1 MFLPADLMKSLDQV
15 IQFVR
20 CRRIGGD
27 LGLECPVTWDDG
39 CEGVGQLVSEHRRA
53 CLSCLWENEAE
64 VVGPIE
70 AGMRDLIDCS
80 YVGGEV
86 GAEPFHE
93 IGSGSAVQ
101 VVGREVDHH
110 RRELALVPIGT
121 RSLMADLFDE
131 CNSVVEQRLVVSAI
145 DARQFLDG
153 MSERIDRPSANSAK
167 HQVPGDATD
176 QQSGKR
182 AEPDSLDRWDPN
194 QRISGCGQGSDRE
207 AAAKSEEDDRG
218 EDRDE
223 EDGGRYLDGLH
234 APDPHDPTD
243 DGQNDQAQQQDDR
256 PRRLVVSRSV
266 ATCSHLAGSYP
277 GTYGGRTMVADGEAV
292 TTMPVILRNQLAL
305 VALLGLFLIPLTQS
319 SLRGLTH
326 VLTCEEAVA
335 TPFTVDLDG
344 SVPIVISA
352 VQVTAGEDPRLCGA
366 LEVRIAARAL
376 EQSQLELT
384 FTTENTSS
392 HRWNGTVT
400 VDLSDAGM
408 EELVSVPISI
418 GGLDAAQT
426 RVESVTLRI
435 PPGRYDLS
443 GTLLV
448 GP

>member
-1 MFLPADLMKSLDQV
+1 
-15 IQFVR
+15 
-20 CRRIGGD
+20 
-27 LGLECPVTWDDG
+27 
-39 CEGVGQLVSEHRRA
+39 
-53 CLSCLWENEAE
+53 
-64 VVGPIE
+64 
-70 AGMRDLIDCS
+70 
-80 YVGGEV
+80 
-86 GAEPFHE
+86 
-93 IGSGSAVQ
+93 
-101 VVGREVDHH
+101 
-110 RRELALVPIGT
+110 
-121 RSLMADLFDE
+121 
-131 CNSVVEQRLVVSAI
+131 
-145 DARQFLDG
+145 
-153 MSERIDRPSANSAK
+153 
-167 HQVPGDATD
+167 
-176 QQSGKR
+176 
-182 AEPDSLDRWDPN
+182 
-194 QRISGCGQGSDRE
+194 
-207 AAAKSEEDDRG
+207 
-218 EDRDE
+218 
-223 EDGGRYLDGLH
+223 
-234 APDPHDPTD
+234 
-243 DGQNDQAQQQDDR
+243 
-256 PRRLVVSRSV
+256 
-266 ATCSHLAGSYP
+266 
-277 GTYGGRTMVADGEAV
+277 MVADGEAV

-335 TPFTVDLDG
+335 TPFTVDLGG

-443 GTLLV
+443 GTLRV